1 VRRAAPRPE
10 AAGEGESGITELT
23 AEELPPPPPPI
34 EIPDHARRDPRLAG
48 RIDPQALNLGAAP
61 WGGAHGDFLSILL
74 RRMDTPLA
82 SRWVHMA
89 LRNGLL
95 ARAPAPRQ
103 VHPADWVAER
113 AWLLLRMGEADAA
126 RLLVSGVDVDNFTP
140 KLFQVA
146 AQSALANGDPP
157 ALCPLQDGIAKVEP
171 RIGPLVDAM
180 CASLSGEPE
189 SAAAQLESV
198 RRRGTIEG
206 IDLVLA
212 QKVVGAGADSSR
224 AVTVE
229 WEPVQGLDSWRF
241 GLATATGMVP
251 PDRLLQSASPQLRAW
266 QARAP
271 LLTPQQ
277 RLASARVA
285 TGLGVFS
292 SQSLIDLYS
301 AIYDN
306 TSPDELSET
315 DAWQLRL
322 AFVGKDLETR
332 LGAMRRLWGQ
342 DNDSLQREASRAL
355 LGRAA
360 SRVQPNAE
368 LGADAANLVAS
379 MLAAGLDREAARWA
393 AVTDAMDDSQSDAVW
408 AMLAVGAPDAAQ
420 LDVSSGRISAFIGR
434 DTSRGKHRSALLV
447 GALAGL
453 GRIDSDALN
462 ALNQRHGLRL
472 ERLSRWTQMIDESA
486 RLRQGGTVLVLTG
499 TGFQGSTLERLPPAH
514 LFHSVAA
521 LRRTGQDYMARM
533 IAAEALART

>member
-1 VRRAAPRPE
+1 
-10 AAGEGESGITELT
+10 
-23 AEELPPPPPPI
+23 
-34 EIPDHARRDPRLAG
+34 
-48 RIDPQALNLGAAP
+48 
-61 WGGAHGDFLSILL
+61 
-74 RRMDTPLA
+74 
-82 SRWVHMA
+82 
-89 LRNGLL
+89 
-95 ARAPAPRQ
+95 
-103 VHPADWVAER
+103 
-113 AWLLLRMGEADAA
+113 
-126 RLLVSGVDVDNFTP
+126 
-140 KLFQVA
+140 
-146 AQSALANGDPP
+146 
-157 ALCPLQDGIAKVEP
+157 
-171 RIGPLVDAM
+171 
-180 CASLSGEPE
+180 
-189 SAAAQLESV
+189 
-198 RRRGTIEG
+198 
-206 IDLVLA
+206 
-212 QKVVGAGADSSR
+212 
-224 AVTVE
+224 
-229 WEPVQGLDSWRF
+229 
-241 GLATATGMVP
+241 MVP